1 MDIKALDDHIP
12 SLYRIYQDYFPIGA
26 AVTPEVIKSCGDL
39 ITKHFNSI
47 TAEDHMKFQNI
58 HPQETVYD
66 FGNADKIVEF
76 AAQNQMKIRG
86 HNLIW
91 HLTPDWLFKDTNG
104 GKVPQEL
111 LLKRM
116 EEHIKT
122 VVGRYRDRV
131 YCWDVINE
139 AVDDEESE
147 KMIRDTEWLQ
157 VIGEDYIRKAF
168 EWAHEADPKAILFY
182 NDYAAEEPVKRDR
195 IYNLLK
201 SLKERDVPIH
211 AIGMQCQFH
220 LGEVSIEDL
229 KIAIEMYASLGL
241 AIQITELNIS
251 FYSQNDWVSRLE
263 TPSREKEELFAQTY
277 WDLFGLFRE
286 YKREITGV
294 TFWGVSDE
302 NSWACRW
309 PFPRNNWPLL
319 FDKNHEPKEAFW
331 AVVKF

>member
-1 MDIKALDDHIP
+1 MDAKVFDENIP
-12 SLYRIYQDYFPIGA
+12 SLHRVYQDYFPIGA
-26 AVTPEVIKSCGDL
+26 AVTPEVIQSCSNL
-39 ITKHFNSI
+39 IIKHFNSI

-66 FGNADKIVEF
+66 FENADKIVEF
-76 AAQNQMKIRG
+76 ALANQKKVRG

-91 HLTPDWLFKDTNG
+91 HLTPDWLFKDALGT
-104 GKVPQEL
+104 KVSREL

-122 VVGRYRDRV
+122 VVGRYRGKV
-131 YCWDVINE
+131 YCWDVVNE
-139 AVDDEESE
+139 GVDDEDSAE
-147 KMIRDTEWLQ
+147 MLRDTEWTQ
-157 VIGEDYIRKAF
+157 IIGEDYIRKAF
-168 EWAHEADPKAILFY
+168 EWAHEADPDAILFY
-182 NDYAAEEPVKRDR
+182 NDYSAEDPVKRDR
-195 IYNLLK
+195 IYKLLK
-201 SLKERDVPIH
+201 GLKERDVPVH
-211 AIGMQCQFH
+211 AVGMQCQFH

-241 AIQITELNIS
+241 EIQITELNIS

-263 TPSREKEELFAQTY
+263 TPAPEKLELFAQTY
-277 WDLFGLFRE
+277 WDLFGLFRQ

-294 TFWGVSDE
+294 TFWGVTDE
-302 NSWACRW
+302 NTWASRW

-319 FDKNHEPKEAFW
+319 FDKNQDLKEAFW